1 MKILAVV
8 TLLCLSMAAMGET
21 YICKSESS
29 TFMID
34 SYAEVYKAGE
44 VEMSDYVVD
53 MDSGFRMLTGSS
65 DYRGECRKSGTSI
78 ICSNEYGRNFEY
90 LTFDLESRQ
99 FTKSSHSKALSLV
112 VTSHFG
118 KCIEL

>member
-1 MKILAVV
+1 MRIPIAIVM
-8 TLLCLSMAAMGET
+8 LCLPVAAMGET

-44 VEMSDYVVD
+44 VEMADYVID
-53 MDSGFRMLTGSS
+53 MDSGFRPLTGSS
-65 DYRGECRKSGTSI
+65 DYRGECRKSDTSI

-99 FTKSSHSKALSLV
+99 FTKSSHSKAVSLV

-118 KCIEL
+118 KCTEI